1 MLLRLKILPMSPW
14 LSVLLEII
22 KLTVPALI
30 VFLTVTYM
38 LKQFFGGQLQLKAL
52 EIQEQQNKT
61 TLPLKLQ
68 AYERLSLFCE
78 RISVPNLLLR
88 LGNNGGQ
95 PQGLKVALLM
105 AIQQEFE
112 HNITQQVY
120 VSEQLWAIIKAA
132 RDDNVNFIDL
142 VWNKLEGDF
151 TASDFRQAL
160 FAYQAQREHTGL
172 DTALSAIKKEASVI
186 LG

>member
-1 MLLRLKILPMSPW
+1 MSPW

-78 RISVPNLLLR
+78 
-88 LGNNGGQ
+88 
-95 PQGLKVALLM
+95 
-105 AIQQEFE
+105 
-112 HNITQQVY
+112 
-120 VSEQLWAIIKAA
+120 
-132 RDDNVNFIDL
+132 
-142 VWNKLEGDF
+142 
-151 TASDFRQAL
+151 
-160 FAYQAQREHTGL
+160 
-172 DTALSAIKKEASVI
+172 
-186 LG
+186 

>member
-1 MLLRLKILPMSPW
+1 MSPW
-14 LSVLLEII
+14 LAVILEII
-22 KLTVPALI
+22 KITVPALI
-30 VFLTVTYM
+30 VFLTVSYM
-38 LKQFFGGQLQLKAL
+38 LKQFLGGQLQLKAL
-52 EIQEQQNKT
+52 EIQDKQNKT

-78 RISVPNLLLR
+78 RIAVPNLLLR
-88 LGNNGGQ
+88 LGDNGGQ
-95 PQGLKVALLM
+95 PQGLRVALLM

-132 RDDNVNFIDL
+132 RDDNVNFIDQ

-151 TASDFRQAL
+151 TSSDFRQAL
-160 FAYQAQREHTGL
+160 FAYQAQREQTGL